1 MSFQEKLRSTNNIC
15 QLLLPQPAYPD
26 SSDLSAA
33 VPTVSSY
40 DNDVLTLSL
49 PVVDQQQVRLLVQV
63 IFNNLQSSKILLRQI
78 TWADVSWLA
87 LYCRKLK
94 IVFMSVNVPNDF
106 SDEIIFG

>member
-1 MSFQEKLRSTNNIC
+1 M
-15 QLLLPQPAYPD
+15 
-26 SSDLSAA
+26 
-33 VPTVSSY
+33 SSY

-49 PVVDQQQVRLLVQV
+49 PVVDQVQVRLLVQV
-63 IFNNLQSSKILLRQI
+63 IFDNLQLFLKILLRQI